1 MNCFLVLGWALGTL
15 SYQFFLLVNADV
27 LVSRFIILTE
37 GQVPFLAV
45 SITPLLVLIS
55 EIAAETA
62 RNSVYY
68 LEEWL
73 YQCSGNLLGF

>member
-45 SITPLLVLIS
+45 SITALLVLIS

-62 RNSVYY
+62 QNSVYY
-68 LEEWL
+68 FAEWQ

>member
-37 GQVPFLAV
+37 GQVPFLTV
-45 SITPLLVLIS
+45 SITALLVLIS

-68 LEEWL
+68 LTEWQ
-73 YQCSGNLLGF
+73 YQCSENLLGF

>member
-1 MNCFLVLGWALGTL
+1 MNCFLFLGWALGTL

-27 LVSRFIILTE
+27 LVSMFIILTE
-37 GQVPFLAV
+37 GQASFLAV

-68 LEEWL
+68 LEEWR